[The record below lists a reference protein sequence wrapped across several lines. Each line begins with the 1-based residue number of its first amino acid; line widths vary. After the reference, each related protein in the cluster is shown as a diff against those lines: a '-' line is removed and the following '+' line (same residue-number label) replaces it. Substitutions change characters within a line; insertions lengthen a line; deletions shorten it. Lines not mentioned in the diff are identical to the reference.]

1 MKKGREKE
9 KEGKEIEE
17 DIDEIE
23 EDIYIEEEEEE
34 EEIQR
39 VNVSDDN
46 TALTLYFKEI
56 SKIPLLSPED
66 VTLLAKRAKA
76 GNLDAKKALILS
88 NLRLVVKI
96 AKNYI
101 GKGLSFVDLIEE
113 GNIGLIKAVEKFDY
127 RRGYRFSTYASWWI
141 RQAITRAI
149 ANKSRTIRLPV
160 HIVDLVNRYFKIRR
174 ELTEK
179 YGGVP
184 PLDKIAKVMKISE
197 EKLQK
202 IIDASQ
208 FTKSIDDHLADEEST
223 VADLIEEEPADIPSE
238 VVFRLMRREYIE
250 ELLEQL
256 TEKERE
262 VLMYRFGLMGDKPM
276 TLKET
281 GRILGITRERIRQ
294 IEIRALRKLRQIIQ
308 ESTKPLEWT

>member
-1 MKKGREKE
+1 MSMRKGKDKE
-9 KEGKEIEE
+9 KKEEE
-17 DIDEIE
+17 KFS
-23 EDIYIEEEEEE
+23 EDFEDVEEEEEQAPK
-34 EEIQR
+34 IDI
-39 VNVSDDN
+39 SDDN

-66 VTLLAKRAKA
+66 VKVLAKRAKA
-76 GNLDAKKALILS
+76 GDLNAKKALILS

-101 GKGLSFVDLIEE
+101 GRGLSFIDLIEE

-127 RRGYRFSTYASWWI
+127 RRGYMFSTYGSWWI

-160 HIVDLVNRYFKIRR
+160 HIVDLVNRYFKIKR

-184 PLDKIAKVMKISE
+184 PLDKVAKIMKISE

-202 IIDASQ
+202 IIDVSQ

-223 VADLIEEEPADIPSE
+223 VADLIEEEPSDVPSE
-238 VVFRLMRREYIE
+238 VVFRVMRREYIE
-250 ELLEQL
+250 ELLENL
-256 TEKERE
+256 TEKERD
-262 VLMYRFGLMGDKPM
+262 VLRYRFGIMGDKPL

-308 ESTKPLEWT
+308 DSIKPFEWT

>member
-1 MKKGREKE
+1 MKKEKE
-9 KEGKEIEE
+9 KEKEEIEE
-17 DIDEIE
+17 ETEGIE
-23 EDIYIEEEEEE
+23 EDPSTEEEEEE
-34 EEIQR
+34 DETPR
-39 VNVSDDN
+39 ADVSDDN

-56 SKIPLLSPED
+56 SKIPLLSRED
-66 VTLLAKRAKA
+66 VTLIAKRARG

-101 GKGLSFVDLIEE
+101 GKGLSFIDLIEE

-127 RRGYRFSTYASWWI
+127 RRGYMFSTYASWWI

-174 ELTEK
+174 ELTDR
-179 YGGVP
+179 YGSVP
-184 PLDKIAKVMKISE
+184 PLDKIAKMMKISE

-208 FTKSIDDHLADEEST
+208 FTKSIDDHLSDEEST
-223 VADLIEEEPADIPSE
+223 VADLIEEEPSDVPSE
-238 VVFRLMRREYIE
+238 VVFRVMRREYIE
-250 ELLEQL
+250 ELLENL

-262 VLMYRFGLMGDKPM
+262 VLRYRFGLMGDKPL

-281 GRILGITRERIRQ
+281 GKILGITRERIRQ
-294 IEIRALRKLRQIIQ
+294 IEIRALKKLRQIIQ
-308 ESTKPLEWT
+308 DSIKPLEW